1 MNKKLLSAAVGAA
14 FFAAGSLASHAATTL
29 YGHMHLSWDKLDN
42 DATTN
47 PVDRS
52 FISSNSTRIGVKG
65 DEDLGGGLKAIWQI
79 ETGALGVDEATNGF
93 GGDLRNSF
101 VGFSN
106 SGWGTV
112 KIGRHDTP
120 FKDLGRRLD
129 NFNEQVGD
137 ARNMFGM
144 GTFDKRPKNMVRYES
159 PTFGGMNFSA
169 LQSSNDGDE
178 TTAGTQSVTS
188 LGANWTAGPLF
199 VGAAYETHS
208 TGLGATAGTEDKE
221 KGIRLAASYAMGDLV
236 LGVMYEMLNDIAG
249 ASDVDQNTYGLF
261 GSFKM
266 GNNKL
271 KAHWIN
277 ADDADCPSTIICTAT
292 GATMIAIGVDH
303 AMSKTVTTYLNYAQV
318 DNDADTT
325 LGTGSLRGVVSGN
338 GGHGEVVTVPVGRDP
353 TGLSVGV
360 IMKF

>member
-1 MNKKLLSAAVGAA
+1 MKKKLLTVAAGAAMFAVG
-14 FFAAGSLASHAATTL
+14 SVASQAATTL
-29 YGHMHLSWDKLDN
+29 YGHMHLSWDSLDN
-42 DATTN
+42 GAT
-47 PVDRS
+47 VERS
-52 FISSNSTRIGVKG
+52 LISSNSTRIGVKG

-79 ETGALGVDEATNGF
+79 ESGGIGVDEATNGF

-106 SGWGTV
+106 SGWGTI

-137 ARNMFGM
+137 ARNLFGLALY
-144 GTFDKRPKNMVRYES
+144 DLRPKNMVRYES
-159 PTFGGMNFSA
+159 PTFGGLNFNA
-169 LQSSNDGDE
+169 LQSSNNGDE
-178 TTAGTQSVTS
+178 TTAATQSVTS
-188 LGANWTAGPLF
+188 LGANWTGGPLF

-221 KGIRLAASYAMGDLV
+221 KGIRLATSYTMGNFV
-236 LGVMYEMLNDIAG
+236 LGLMYEMLNDLAG
-249 ASDVDQNTYGLF
+249 VSDVDQNTYGLF
-261 GSFKM
+261 ASFKM

-277 ADDADCPSTIICTAT
+277 SDDLDCPSTLTCTET
-292 GATMIAIGVDH
+292 GATMLAIGVDH
-303 AMSKTVTTYLNYAQV
+303 ALSKTVTTYLNYAKV
-318 DNDADTT
+318 DNDANAA
-325 LGTGSLRGVVSGN
+325 LGVVSGN
-338 GGHGEVVTVPVGRDP
+338 GGHGETVTVPLGRDP
-353 TGLSVGV
+353 DGISLGV